1 MMADMR
7 SRHGKGV
14 ALAAMVLLMAGCG
27 DGSGTSAGSDAD
39 GSGQIEPTTFAVVE
53 DAAGFDATRAE
64 VADTFEQA
72 ASLADQAL
80 GGEGVRGRTTV
91 SDTLCNEAYPR
102 RFSRLE
108 GGVTL
113 KAPGDSVADALQ
125 KVADAWTKP
134 GWEVEVA
141 QPDGVRLSATTST
154 GVPFSV
160 GATLQVNQTDPVTI
174 GAGLSAQTQCLKL
187 PKDVADG
194 L

>member
-1 MMADMR
+1 MVPMR

-27 DGSGTSAGSDAD
+27 DGSGSGSGSDGD
-39 GSGQIEPTTFAVVE
+39 GDSGVEPTTFAVVA
-53 DAAGFDATRAE
+53 DAADFDSTRTE
-64 VADTFEQA
+64 VADTFGKA

-80 GGEGVRGRTTV
+80 GGEGVRGETTV

-108 GGVTL
+108 GGATL
-113 KAPGDSVADALQ
+113 KAPGDSLAGALR
-125 KVADAWTKP
+125 KVADAWTQP
-134 GWEVEVA
+134 GWKVEVA
-141 QPDGVRLSATTST
+141 EPDGVLLSAKTST

-160 GATLQVNQTDPVTI
+160 EATLQVNQTDPVTI
-174 GAGLSAQTQCLKL
+174 GAGLSAQTRCLKL
-187 PKDVADG
+187 PQDVADG